1 MQNNLKIENNKP
13 IQTNFLGHN
22 AVYHGYAGVSDDAG
36 RVFNREQCE
45 LEADRAKDLGLKIAR
60 TIYNFWGYDKA
71 KQSWTWNTP
80 DFNAFCAWVQRMKDR
95 GIDIALNT
103 GWLNIGEIMSCSW
116 RAPFPGTVKGNW
128 QQSLQNF
135 TWFISETVHQLIE
148 VRGFTNVKY
157 LVIMTEPNNIGDSYE
172 NSGVKT
178 EVHSMQDGWYQTAE
192 AVHNRLVQDGR
203 RSLVKLVG
211 PNSTLTGSFPEFYDY
226 IKEKNPD
233 WLDVYTNH
241 TYLDFL
247 WPEVQTPVNG
257 THVFSATYPGV
268 RLQQDVAL
276 KPNTEYEFS
285 YYIKL
290 NVENPNVLSGYVLHG
305 AFKTVNK
312 DGNGRVFHSGGDDT
326 TRLGRYTTEMVEAA
340 RLPDDWQQLKCTF
353 KTEKDV
359 QDAVVGVFF
368 DVKGSQKYSV
378 YATGFS
384 LKEKGSNT
392 ELLQNGSL
400 NGFEH
405 WFRCPYMLRQTEEQN
420 AYDFWVHAVEKALKH
435 IPQGKDFWFDEYNIL
450 SHGGNGNL
458 AGLEEPRHGTD
469 LAVAR
474 VAFMNSG
481 IQSSL
486 LWTLFDQQWPNNH
499 GYSDSKDDFGF
510 KDGVHKFGVAACPM
524 RKNWTYPAYKAVR
537 LTDRVGG
544 GVGTKVY
551 RGVGTKHV
559 HCTMSQAPDGKS
571 TILVVNNSSTEQPIN
586 LTFENKVAAT
596 LNRYLYNPATAIGEP
611 GIPALEQ
618 PEKIAVNGS
627 ITDVLPAGAVVA
639 YTNMD

>member
-135 TWFISETVHQLIE
+135 TWFVSETVHQLIE

-157 LVIMTEPNNIGDSYE
+157 LVIMTEPNNIGNAYE
-172 NSGVKT
+172 VSGVKN

-211 PNSTLTGSFPEFYDY
+211 PNATLTGSFPEFYDY

-241 TYLDFL
+241 TYLSFL
-247 WPEVQTPVNG
+247 WPEVETPVDG
-257 THVFSATYPGV
+257 THVFAAPFPGA
-268 RLQQDVAL
+268 RLQQSVAL

-290 NVENPNVLSGYVLHG
+290 QVKNPAMLSGYVIHG
-305 AFKTVNK
+305 AFKAVKIDN
-312 DGNGRVFHSGGDDT
+312 NGKVLQAGGEDT

-353 KTEKDV
+353 KTGEDV
-359 QDAVVGVFF
+359 QDAVVGMFC
-368 DVKGSQKYSV
+368 DAKGSQKYLI

-384 LKEKGSNT
+384 LKQKGSST
-392 ELLQNGSL
+392 ELLQNGNL
-400 NGFEH
+400 NGFAH
-405 WFRCPYMLRQTEEQN
+405 WLRCPVALQESDDISGY
-420 AYDFWVHAVEKALKH
+420 AYWTKAVQKALEH

-450 SHGGNGNL
+450 SWGGELILPNLEQPGHGTNL
-458 AGLEEPRHGTD
+458 A
-469 LAVAR
+469 AAR

-499 GYSDSKDDFGF
+499 GTSKSPGFGF

-524 RKNWTYPAYKAVR
+524 RQDWTYPAYKAVR
-537 LTDRVGG
+537 LTDMVGG

-551 RGVGTKHV
+551 RGVGTKNV
-559 HCTMSQAPDGKS
+559 HCTMSQAPNG
-571 TILVVNNSSTEQPIN
+571 TVTVLVVNESKKPQSVQIAFEQP
-586 LTFENKVAAT
+586 LTGT
-596 LNRYLYNPATAIGEP
+596 LKRFLYNPATAVGEP
-611 GIPALEQ
+611 GIPKLEK
-618 PEKIAVNGS
+618 PELIILNGS
-627 ITDVLPAGAVVA
+627 LTDELPAGAVVA
-639 YTNMD
+639 YTNMV